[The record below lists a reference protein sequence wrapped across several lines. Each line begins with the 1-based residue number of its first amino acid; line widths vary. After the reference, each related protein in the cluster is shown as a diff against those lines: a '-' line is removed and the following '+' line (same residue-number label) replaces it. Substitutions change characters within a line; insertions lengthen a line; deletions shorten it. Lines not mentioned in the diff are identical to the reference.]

1 MKFKVMI
8 LLLVLS
14 LTGCSGFGRAAPTAL
29 PTLDLDQ
36 GNPAPQSSPWPA
48 GSGVTA
54 SGVVAPAQEAELAF
68 SLGGKVEMLDVAV
81 GDTVKAGQELARL
94 EGQESLEA
102 AVSVAQFELLQA
114 QQALEDL
121 KTEAETAR
129 VQAMQ
134 DIVTYER
141 ALRDAQYI
149 LDNFTVPT
157 NQANLDAVTALNRMK
172 QRLDEARL
180 AFEPYKNKAS
190 GDPIRKARKEAL
202 DQAQADYNSA
212 VRRLQL
218 EYNLAVA
225 EAKLAKAQHDY
236 EILKSGPDP
245 DKLRLAQARRANAQ
259 NQLAAAQAA
268 LEHLTLTAPFA
279 GTVSKVNYENGEWV
293 VAGQPVLVLADLGNL
308 VIETTDLSERDVPQ
322 VEIGQP
328 VTIYVEALGQSVTGR
343 VSKISPLAD
352 ILGGDVVYK
361 ITIDPDTLPPG
372 LRAGMS
378 VEVQFG
384 TVE

>member
-1 MKFKVMI
+1 MKFKTLI
-8 LLLVLS
+8 LLLALS
-14 LTGCSGFGRAAPTAL
+14 LTGCSAFGNATPQAL
-29 PTLDLDQ
+29 PTVDLDQ
-36 GNPAPQSSPWPA
+36 GNPAPQSSPRPV

-54 SGVVAPAQEAELAF
+54 SGVVVPAQEAQLAF

-81 GDTVKAGQELARL
+81 GESVKAGQELARL

-102 AVSVAQFELLQA
+102 AVSVAEFELLQA

-121 KTEAETAR
+121 KTEAETTR

-149 LDNFTVPT
+149 LDNFTIPT
-157 NQANLDAVTALNRMK
+157 NQASLDAVTALDLMK

-190 GDPIRKARKEAL
+190 GDPIRKARKETL
-202 DQAQADYNSA
+202 DQAQADYNAA

-225 EAKLAKAQHDY
+225 KAKLATAQHDY

-245 DKLRLAQARRANAQ
+245 EKLRLAEARRGNAQ

-268 LEHLTLTAPFA
+268 LDHLTLTAPFD
-279 GTVSKVNYENGEWV
+279 GTVSEVNYENGEWV
-293 VAGQPVLVLADLGNL
+293 VAGQPVLVLADLDNL
-308 VIETTDLSERDVPQ
+308 VVETTDLSERDVPQ
-322 VEIGQP
+322 VEVGQP
-328 VTIYVEALGQSVTGR
+328 VTIYIEALGQSVTGR
-343 VSKISPLAD
+343 VSNISPLAD

-378 VEVQFG
+378 VEVQFEPG
-384 TVE
+384 

>member
-1 MKFKVMI
+1 MKFKTLI
-8 LLLVLS
+8 LLLALS
-14 LTGCSGFGRAAPTAL
+14 LTGCSAFGNATPQAL
-29 PTLDLDQ
+29 PTVDLDQ
-36 GNPAPQSSPWPA
+36 GNPAPQSSPRPV

-54 SGVVAPAQEAELAF
+54 SGVVVPAQEAQLAF

-81 GDTVKAGQELARL
+81 GESVKAGQELARL

-102 AVSVAQFELLQA
+102 AVSVAEFELLQA

-121 KTEAETAR
+121 KTEAETTR

-149 LDNFTVPT
+149 LDNFTIPT
-157 NQANLDAVTALNRMK
+157 NQASLDAVTALDLMK

-190 GDPIRKARKEAL
+190 GDPIRKARKETL
-202 DQAQADYNSA
+202 DQAQADYNAA

-225 EAKLAKAQHDY
+225 KAKLATAQHNY

-245 DKLRLAQARRANAQ
+245 EKLRLAEARRENAQ

-268 LEHLTLTAPFA
+268 LDHLTLTAPFD
-279 GTVSKVNYENGEWV
+279 GTVSEVNYENGEWV
-293 VAGQPVLVLADLGNL
+293 VAGQPVLVLADLDNL
-308 VIETTDLSERDVPQ
+308 VVETTDLSERDVPQ
-322 VEIGQP
+322 VEVGQP
-328 VTIYVEALGQSVTGR
+328 VTIYIEALGQSVAGR

-378 VEVQFG
+378 VEVQFEPG
-384 TVE
+384 